1 MNDFL
6 SIREF
11 AQLMGVS
18 VHQVRYFEEKGLLLP
33 AHIEANGY
41 RRYGV
46 DEIYR
51 LSHVLLLRNLNIPV
65 AEVGKVF
72 DEDDAEA
79 HEQLLLDSVQQ
90 LQREIVR
97 LQRIEYFTRHILEER
112 ANMQAQK
119 NVQRELRRQPD
130 RKLVRWVELGDRT
143 EPTARMLLKAQNRP
157 ANLFETDLY
166 YVQSDQGTILYFDA
180 EDDRQA
186 CSVDRILERGL
197 YLCENFD
204 AVDNAEVGRRIE
216 EAFLY
221 IQETF
226 GFEADIF
233 ILIEKSYLSLFGG
246 TSMKVE
252 LQVRVGEWE
261 EDDES

>member
-11 AQLMGVS
+11 ARLMGVS

-65 AEVGKVF
+65 AQVGQVL
-72 DEDDAEA
+72 DDCEAEA
-79 HEQLLLDSVQQ
+79 HERLLCDSVQQ
-90 LQREIVR
+90 LQSEIAR
-97 LQRIEYFTRHILEER
+97 LQRIEHFTRHILEER
-112 ANMQAQK
+112 ANMHTEA
-119 NVQRELRRQPD
+119 NVRRELHRKPD
-130 RKLVRWVELGDRT
+130 RKLARWAELGDRT
-143 EPTARMLLKAQNRP
+143 EPTARMLFEAQERP
-157 ANLFETDLY
+157 TNLFEADLY
-166 YVQSDQGTILYFDA
+166 YMQSDQGMILYFDA
-180 EDDRQA
+180 EEGQKEY
-186 CSVDRILERGL
+186 SVDRILERGL
-197 YLCENFD
+197 YLCESFD
-204 AVDNAEVGRRIE
+204 AVDNAEVAQTIE

-226 GFEADIF
+226 GFEAETF
-233 ILIEKSYLSLFGG
+233 VLIEKSYLSLFGG

-252 LQVRVGEWE
+252 LQVRVGEWG

>member
-46 DEIYR
+46 DEVYR

-65 AEVGKVF
+65 AEVGQVL
-72 DEDDAEA
+72 DDYGAEA
-79 HEQLLLDSVQQ
+79 HEQLLRDSVQQ
-90 LQREIVR
+90 LQSEIAR
-97 LQRIEYFTRHILEER
+97 LQRIEHFTQHILEER
-112 ANMQAQK
+112 ASMLEQATI
-119 NVQRELRRQPD
+119 QRELRRKPD
-130 RKLVRWVELGDRT
+130 RHLVRWTELGDRT
-143 EPTARMLLKAQNRP
+143 EPTARMLLEAAERP
-157 ANLFETDLY
+157 TNLFETDLY
-166 YVQSDQGTILYFDA
+166 YVQSAQGTNLYFLA
-180 EDDRQA
+180 ENNHKEYSTNQ
-186 CSVDRILERGL
+186 ILERGL
-197 YLCENFD
+197 YLCESFD
-204 AVDNAEVGRRIE
+204 AVDNAEVARRME

-221 IQETF
+221 IEETY
-226 GFEADIF
+226 GCEVDTF

-246 TSMKVE
+246 TSIRVE
-252 LQVRVGEWE
+252 LQVRVGEWGA
-261 EDDES
+261 DDES

>member
-65 AEVGKVF
+65 AQVGRVL
-72 DEDDAEA
+72 DDYESEA
-79 HEQLLLDSVQQ
+79 HERLLRDSVQQ
-90 LQREIVR
+90 LQSEIAR
-97 LQRIEYFTRHILEER
+97 LQRIEHFTRHILEER
-112 ANMQAQK
+112 ANMQKQT
-119 NVQRELRRQPD
+119 NIRRELRRKPD
-130 RKLVRWVELGDRT
+130 RKLARWTALGDRT
-143 EPTARMLLKAQNRP
+143 EPTARMLFEAQERP
-157 ANLFETDLY
+157 TNLFEADLY
-166 YVQSDQGTILYFDA
+166 YMQSDQGMILYFDA
-180 EDDRQA
+180 EEGQKEY
-186 CSVDRILERGL
+186 SVDRILERGL

-204 AVDNAEVGRRIE
+204 AVDNAEVGQRIE

-226 GFEADIF
+226 GFEAETF
-233 ILIEKSYLSLFGG
+233 VLIEKSYLSLFGG

-252 LQVRVGEWE
+252 LQVRVGEWG

>member
-51 LSHVLLLRNLNIPV
+51 LSHVRLLRNLNIPV
-65 AEVGKVF
+65 AEIGQVL
-72 DEDDAEA
+72 DDDDAEA
-79 HEQLLLDSVQQ
+79 HEQLLRDSVQQ
-90 LQREIVR
+90 LQSEIAR
-97 LQRIEYFTRHILEER
+97 LQRIEHFTRHILKER
-112 ANMQAQK
+112 ANMQTEA
-119 NVQRELRRQPD
+119 NIRRELQRKPD
-130 RKLVRWVELGDRT
+130 RELVRWTELGDRT
-143 EPTARMLLKAQNRP
+143 EPTARMLFEAQERP
-157 ANLFETDLY
+157 TNLFEADLY
-166 YVQSDQGTILYFDA
+166 YIQSDEGTLLYFSA
-180 EDDRQA
+180 ENDQKEY
-186 CSVDRILERGL
+186 SVDRILERGL
-197 YLCENFD
+197 YLCESFD
-204 AVDNAEVGRRIE
+204 AVDNAEVGQRIE
-216 EAFLY
+216 AAFLY

-226 GFEADIF
+226 GFEADTF

-246 TSMKVE
+246 TSMRVE
-252 LQVRVGEWE
+252 LQVRVGEWG
-261 EDDES
+261 EDDQS